1 MEDIMTRKI
10 NKFLSVVLALLI
22 VFSIP
27 ISFNAVTD
35 EYYTVTLTQNN
46 NVKYRGVSNY
56 TFKIKT
62 NGYKSIYAKSTNE
75 NYYVSNVTATP
86 DDSADVTYNSKTG
99 EVFIENVTSDIT
111 LTPVVKEKEVSSSL
125 TSNWELASSGN
136 YDEENPAAV
145 VKFTATLK
153 DNNGN
158 PVVNK
163 KVYLKAD
170 ESDKSYATSA
180 LTDKNG
186 EAVLKYSYKL
196 GEYNAVIS
204 ADGLSNT
211 IALNVVQQKKSDL
224 YLTTNQVKASLKNT
238 ATGGVTGL
246 DPLYEYYTS
255 PLHQG
260 AIVVGSGEWISPDNG
275 TITDLA
281 PGQYALRFKEYTDGN
296 TIYLH
301 SDYNYFTIDRA
312 EWTVT
317 ADKDNSPNVT
327 FADDKLYASTSGD
340 IYYYVTPDN
349 GYKITEYSVSN
360 PNYISDISY
369 NEDEGYIKISG
380 VTGSVSLTVKAEK
393 ETKSTSVVSSKKSAR
408 LLAAKS
414 TSVASLSSSEPST
427 VKILDVYLN
436 SDAGDRIGIVVGVYD
451 GNGNL
456 ITDVSSSDITTYAK
470 DSTKSTV
477 YNGTYSSDG
486 ETAGTFKYYFKSPTI
501 SQSKTYNVY
510 ASYNGIESETVTVNT
525 LVKPTIKKTD
535 LTVTNAKG
543 NKSNGSITINSTYD
557 SFAYYKQG
565 TTSGQSI
572 VNGNVITGLDSGTWY
587 VLVAPYIKQTAD
599 NTYELRL
606 RSSSATATVGQD
618 EEEEVYYTVKFVN
631 AAGETV
637 SEKEYEEGTPASSVT
652 VPDNTAS
659 YTEGNKIYSYS
670 WGEIKDVTGDVTY
683 NEIESVEEV
692 EVKSDTTVKILDVYF
707 NSDDATQIGIVVGVY
722 DGDGN
727 LITDVSSSDI
737 TTYAKDSTRSTWNKG
752 TFSSVGETAGTFKYY
767 FKTPSI
773 SQSKIYNIYVSYNG
787 IESETVTVNTL
798 AQPTL
803 KNTDLTVT
811 NAKGDNSNGSITIN
825 STYDSFA
832 YYKQGTTSG
841 QSIVN
846 GNVITGL
853 DSGTWYVLVAP
864 YIKQT
869 ADNTYEL
876 RLRSSSAT
884 ATVGQDEEEAVSYT
898 VKFVNAAGETVSEK
912 EYEEGTLASSVTVPG
927 NTESYTEG
935 NKIYSYSWGEIK
947 DVTGDVTYNEIESV
961 EEVEVKS
968 STKTEIVEVYQRNT
982 NNADGNWFIVKV
994 KVTDE
999 NGNAVYENTD
1009 GYNVTLSQ
1017 ASGSSQSGKLDENG
1031 EVEFSLSRRE
1041 GEYSFTAYF
1050 TGSDYLESE
1059 SASVTVNLVKPE
1071 KPTVET
1077 VYDLNGKSNGKL
1089 IITSDY
1095 NTINYYKESST
1106 ENSTSEKLISNL
1118 SSGTYYVYVPAQT
1131 IDGDADYNFALA
1143 SAKTSAKVEKR
1154 TAESYTVT
1162 TDNDV
1167 EITLPDYTENGD
1179 LLYNNL
1185 VVLYKEGATAWKIG
1199 DSVVAY
1205 GDSYSFRVAGD
1216 VTVTPITEEVSQE
1229 PAVIAISTSK
1239 SSSNHKVKFLA
1250 SITGVDDY
1258 NVIEDGFVYGKN
1270 LSDDELKLENEGN
1283 QGSAE
1288 SSGIVKVAT
1297 FDEYISDQIA
1307 LNYGVQSQTSLTKIS
1322 ARAYVIVEDKEGNTQ
1337 TIYSDVL
1344 AFIYP

>member
-618 EEEEVYYTVKFVN
+618 EEE
-631 AAGETV
+631 
-637 SEKEYEEGTPASSVT
+637 
-652 VPDNTAS
+652 
-659 YTEGNKIYSYS
+659 
-670 WGEIKDVTGDVTY
+670 
-683 NEIESVEEV
+683 
-692 EVKSDTTVKILDVYF
+692 
-707 NSDDATQIGIVVGVY
+707 
-722 DGDGN
+722 
-727 LITDVSSSDI
+727 
-737 TTYAKDSTRSTWNKG
+737 
-752 TFSSVGETAGTFKYY
+752 
-767 FKTPSI
+767 
-773 SQSKIYNIYVSYNG
+773 
-787 IESETVTVNTL
+787 
-798 AQPTL
+798 
-803 KNTDLTVT
+803 
-811 NAKGDNSNGSITIN
+811 
-825 STYDSFA
+825 
-832 YYKQGTTSG
+832 
-841 QSIVN
+841 
-846 GNVITGL
+846 
-853 DSGTWYVLVAP
+853 
-864 YIKQT
+864 
-869 ADNTYEL
+869 
-876 RLRSSSAT
+876 
-884 ATVGQDEEEAVSYT
+884 AVSYT